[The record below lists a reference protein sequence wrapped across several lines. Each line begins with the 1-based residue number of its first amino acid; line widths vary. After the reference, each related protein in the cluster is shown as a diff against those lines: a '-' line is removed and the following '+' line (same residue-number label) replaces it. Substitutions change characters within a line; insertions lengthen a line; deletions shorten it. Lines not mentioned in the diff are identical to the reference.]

1 LVVGRKGVAI
11 TRRGAFVL
19 AVVAA
24 ALAAVATVHAGD
36 GKEQIRFN
44 AADQAAARAVVIRRA
59 DLGSGW
65 AGGPAKPDLSAGPSC
80 PDYQPKVSDLVLTGA
95 ARTTF
100 QRSGFEFDSQ
110 SGVLKTRRMVAL
122 DWRRSVL
129 APGVVP
135 CLRRTIGSGLGPNAK
150 VVSFKKL
157 PFPKLA
163 TYNALFRDG
172 DLRDGDHRPSS
183 ALFPATRCGFLGS
196 DRCFRPRDRRAYCPR
211 VLASRRGNPTRPLF
225 VSPSWLDSV
234 SRLSPAPAC
243 CSRLAAGRRRSRPRS
258 GVRPRSNSPARV
270 KRWQRRCSVEIPARP
285 RAKPRLFACESRV
298 RLRPARSRSRLL
310 RPRGAQLRGLP
321 TGSPAPLRPL
331 RRRRRRPRLAQ

>member
-11 TRRGAFVL
+11 TRRVAFVL

-80 PDYQPKVSDLVLTGA
+80 PDYHPKVSDLVLTGA

-163 TYNALFRDG
+163 TYSALFRG
-172 DLRDGDHRPSS
+172 VISVQAQGK
-183 ALFPATRCGFLGS
+183 TV
-196 DRCFRPRDRRAYCPR
+196 R
-211 VLASRRGNPTRPLF
+211 VLTDLVLLGRSRTELTLTVVGPASAKSAISAAER
-225 VSPSWLDSV
+225 
-234 SRLSPAPAC
+234 
-243 CSRLAAGRRRSRPRS
+243 RLARALITR
-258 GVRPRSNSPARV
+258 AR
-270 KRWQRRCSVEIPARP
+270 A
-285 RAKPRLFACESRV
+285 
-298 RLRPARSRSRLL
+298 
-310 RPRGAQLRGLP
+310 
-321 TGSPAPLRPL
+321 
-331 RRRRRRPRLAQ
+331 

>member
-1 LVVGRKGVAI
+1 M
-11 TRRGAFVL
+11 TRRMAPVMAI
-19 AVVAA
+19 AVVAFVA
-24 ALAAVATVHAGD
+24 APVVLAGD

-80 PDYQPKVSDLVLTGA
+80 PDYHPKVSDLVLTGA

-135 CLRRTIGSGLGPNAK
+135 CLRRTIGSGLGPNAN

-157 PFPKLA
+157 PFPTLA
-163 TYNALFRDG
+163 TYSALFRG
-172 DLRDGDHRPSS
+172 VISVQAQGK
-183 ALFPATRCGFLGS
+183 TV
-196 DRCFRPRDRRAYCPR
+196 R
-211 VLASRRGNPTRPLF
+211 VLTDLVLVGRSRTELTLTVVGPASAKSAISAAER
-225 VSPSWLDSV
+225 
-234 SRLSPAPAC
+234 
-243 CSRLAAGRRRSRPRS
+243 RLARVLITR
-258 GVRPRSNSPARV
+258 AR
-270 KRWQRRCSVEIPARP
+270 A
-285 RAKPRLFACESRV
+285 
-298 RLRPARSRSRLL
+298 
-310 RPRGAQLRGLP
+310 
-321 TGSPAPLRPL
+321 
-331 RRRRRRPRLAQ
+331 